1 MPKYGDDA
9 AFYLVQIS
17 LSNKHRQQSIMG
29 RSSNRGSKSAPPTQS
44 VVLVGMMGA
53 GKSTVGRRLARRLA
67 IPFADADLEIE
78 KAAGCSISDI
88 FEFHGEASFREG
100 ERRVIKRI
108 LEGPPMVISTGGG
121 AFIDPETHK
130 RIRAKA
136 LSIWLRADLDTVVKR
151 VKRNSNRPL
160 LKEGDPRTILE
171 KLMIERDP
179 TYAEADVVVDS
190 GATAVEKVVDAIV
203 AAIDSRPDNHQ

>member
-1 MPKYGDDA
+1 
-9 AFYLVQIS
+9 
-17 LSNKHRQQSIMG
+17 MG
-29 RSSNRGSKSAPPTQS
+29 RSSNRDGKSGTSTQP

-53 GKSTVGRRLARRLA
+53 GKSTVGRRLAQRLA
-67 IPFADADLEIE
+67 LPFADADLEIE
-78 KAAGCSISDI
+78 RAAGCSISDI

-108 LEGPPMVISTGGG
+108 LEGPPLVISTGGG

-151 VKRNSNRPL
+151 VKHNTNRPL
-160 LKEGDPRTILE
+160 LKDGDPRTILE

-179 TYAEADVVVDS
+179 TYAKADVVVDS
-190 GATAVEKVVDAIV
+190 GDTAVEKIVDAIV
-203 AAIDSRPDNHQ
+203 AAIHSRQVSPR

>member
-1 MPKYGDDA
+1 M
-9 AFYLVQIS
+9 
-17 LSNKHRQQSIMG
+17 R
-29 RSSNRGSKSAPPTQS
+29 RSSNPGGKAATHTQPI
-44 VVLVGMMGA
+44 VLVGMMGA

-67 IPFADADLEIE
+67 LPFADADLEIE
-78 KAAGCSISDI
+78 RAAGCSIPDI

-108 LEGPPMVISTGGG
+108 LEGPTLVISTGGG

-151 VKRNSNRPL
+151 VRHNANRPL
-160 LKEGDPRTILE
+160 LKDGDPRTIIE

-179 TYAEADVVVDS
+179 TYAKADVVVNS
-190 GATAVEKVVDAIV
+190 GDTAVEEIVDAIV
-203 AAIDSRPDNHQ
+203 AAIHSRQVSPQ